1 MQLRETVPSREF
13 GWHLRHVESSVV
25 LWSKWI
31 CSLIKGG
38 FVCFLNLLWI
48 RTDSHSRHF
57 CTIRSWRK
65 SYIGTTEPCNRCNSI
80 CYNSNSYWLLLHVLQ
95 LNKYNLNNY
104 GVNWIFIWDTL
115 SKDILKKNCPLP
127 KKGVGGL
134 PMPKFVGTVSP
145 SPYQLVVFDLPA
157 HNVAN
162 ILLGPIALFS
172 LLDEPMHYG
181 FSCHFQGNR
190 TIFFFK
196 IILWL

>member
-1 MQLRETVPSREF
+1 MQLCETVPSREF
-13 GWHLRHVESSVV
+13 GWHLQHVESSVV

-65 SYIGTTEPCNRCNSI
+65 SYIGTNEPCNRCNSI

-115 SKDILKKNCPLP
+115 FFLEPFPLERHPQKKLSIAQ
-127 KKGVGGL
+127 KGGRG
-134 PMPKFVGTVSP
+134 S
-145 SPYQLVVFDLPA
+145 
-157 HNVAN
+157 AN
-162 ILLGPIALFS
+162 AQICWHCF
-172 LLDEPMHYG
+172 
-181 FSCHFQGNR
+181 
-190 TIFFFK
+190 T
-196 IILWL
+196 